1 MSAGLKSEQDLV
13 ANNNHLRIIGGF
25 WRSRQIQFINTEKI
39 RPTPD
44 RVRETLFNWL
54 AGHIEGAVCLDLFA
68 GSGALAFEAIS
79 RGGKFATLVDDDA
92 KIVAQLKQQKEILQ
106 TNAVEI
112 KQQHALKYVRDDD
125 KQYDVIFL
133 DPPFNSDQLRKVI
146 PLLLEKR
153 LLSSTGLLY
162 VESPSNQ
169 DTPQELKTLIC
180 VREKITG
187 EVRYALYSH

>member
-54 AGHIEGAVCLDLFA
+54 AGHIEDAVCLDLFA

-153 LLSSTGLLY
+153 LLSLTGLLY

-169 DTPQELKTLIC
+169 DTPQELKTLNC
-180 VREKITG
+180 VREKIAG

>member
-1 MSAGLKSEQDLV
+1 M

-25 WRSRQIQFINTEKI
+25 WRSRQIRFINTKKI

-54 AGHIEGAVCLDLFA
+54 ASHIEGAVCLDLFA

-79 RGGKFATLVDDDA
+79 RGAKHATLVDDDA
-92 KIVAQLKQQKEILQ
+92 KIVTQLEQQKKILQ
-106 TNAVEI
+106 TDAVEI
-112 KQQHALKYVRDDD
+112 KKMQALKYLRNDD

-133 DPPFNSDQLRKVI
+133 DPPFNSDQLYKII
-146 PLLLEKR
+146 PLLFEKR
-153 LLSSTGLLY
+153 LLSSAGLLY

-169 DTPQELKTLIC
+169 AIPKELKTLNC

>member
-1 MSAGLKSEQDLV
+1 MLADLRAKQDLV
-13 ANNNHLRIIGGF
+13 ANNNHLRIIGGY
-25 WRSRQIQFINTEKI
+25 WRSRQIQFINNEKI

-68 GSGALAFEAIS
+68 GSGALAFEAVS
-79 RGGKFATLVDDDA
+79 RGARYATLVDDDA
-92 KIVAQLKQQKEILQ
+92 KIVAQLNQQKEILQ

-146 PLLLEKR
+146 PLLLEKQ
-153 LLSSTGLLY
+153 LLSATGLLY

-169 DTPQELKTLIC
+169 ATPQELKTLNC

>member
-169 DTPQELKTLIC
+169 DTPQELKTLNC